1 MAQGVLG
8 AASIRHV
15 WAGAGL
21 QRAAYRGGDI
31 LRSFPHSLFYKADA
45 LPLADITVSQH

>member
-8 AASIRHV
+8 AAGVRHV

-21 QRAAYRGGDI
+21 QRAAYRGRGI
-31 LRSFPHSLFYKADA
+31 LLLLLLLLLSTLIRNTLHDVWLK
-45 LPLADITVSQH
+45 